1 MAIRDTAKLIGA
13 LVSVSIL
20 LTAVCL
26 AQGPRTVTLAEAV
39 ETAISN
45 YPALRAAQADRK
57 AAEAEV
63 EQARTGYLPRADLL
77 WQENRATR
85 NNVFGLLLPQ
95 SVLPSISGP
104 DLGART
110 LESTWGSAGGL
121 MLSWEPFDFGLRRAQ
136 VDLAR
141 SLDRRATADE
151 AVTRLD
157 AGARAAEA
165 FLSLLAAQQAE
176 RSAAASLERAE
187 TIARTVKT
195 LVDNQLRP
203 GVDASRA
210 DAEVAA
216 ARSRLIQ
223 AEAAVRISR
232 AELAEAM
239 GTAGVEIIATTGPLL
254 DLPPTQPPPQSDFT
268 INPLALA
275 QTARIDTA
283 RAQEKVF
290 DRSWFPRFNW
300 QSAVYGRGTGARLDG
315 TFNNNRGW
323 YPDTFNWAT
332 GVTITF
338 PIMDFF
344 GLRARRKAAE
354 FRIEA
359 EEARRDEVINTL
371 KTRDIKTRALIDSA
385 RRIAAETPAQVRA
398 ASQTLE
404 RARARYEFGLT
415 NITEV
420 AEAQRL
426 MAQAE
431 IDDAL
436 ARLGVWRA
444 MLEAARLNGDL
455 KPFLTMT
462 QATSRDR

>member
-1 MAIRDTAKLIGA
+1 MPIRGIRYRAAGA
-13 LVSVSIL
+13 VSLSIL
-20 LTAVCL
+20 LITVCL
-26 AQGPRTVTLAEAV
+26 GQSPEPRKVTLAQAV
-39 ETAISN
+39 ETALEN
-45 YPALRAAQADRK
+45 YPALRAAQADKK

-63 EQARTGYLPRADLL
+63 EQARTSFLPRADLL

-121 MLSWEPFDFGLRRAQ
+121 MISWEPFDMGLRKAQ
-136 VDLAR
+136 VDLAK
-141 SLDRRATADE
+141 SLDRQATADE
-151 AVTRLD
+151 AVTRLEVS
-157 AGARAAEA
+157 AKAAEA
-165 FLSLLAAQQAE
+165 FLSVLAAQQA
-176 RSAAASLERAE
+176 RNSAAASLERAQ
-187 TIARTVKT
+187 TIAGAVKI
-195 LVDNQLRP
+195 LVENQLRP

-216 ARSRLIQ
+216 ARVRLIQ
-223 AEAAVRISR
+223 AEAGVKIAG

-239 GTAGVEIIATTGPLL
+239 GIAGTEVSVTTGPLL
-254 DLPPTQPPPQSDFT
+254 DPPPGPAALTPDFSLH
-268 INPLALA
+268 PLTLSR
-275 QTARIDTA
+275 TARIDA
-283 RAQEKVF
+283 AKAQQKVF

-300 QSAVYGRGTGARLDG
+300 QTSIYGRGTGARLDG
-315 TFNNNRGW
+315 TFNNSRGW

-332 GVTITF
+332 GVTVTF

-344 GLRARRKAAE
+344 GLRARRRAAE
-354 FRIEA
+354 FRSEA

-371 KTRDIKTRALIDSA
+371 RARDTRAQAIIDSA
-385 RRIAAETPAQVRA
+385 QRIAAETPVQVRA

-404 RARARYEFGLT
+404 RARTRYEYGLT

-420 AEAQRL
+420 ADAQRL

-436 ARLGVWRA
+436 ARLAVWRA
-444 MLEAARLNGDL
+444 LLTAAQLSGDL
-455 KPFLTMT
+455 TPFLQMT
-462 QATSRDR
+462 GK